1 MTLFE
6 NVSFLIVAI
15 IGIALSIYLVYLND
29 WDLDKTF
36 FKED

>member
-1 MTLFE
+1 MLNDLF
-6 NVSFLIVAI
+6 FLILAI
-15 IGIALSIYLVYLND
+15 VGIALSIYLVYLND